1 MLIRTLSCKKVSGFN
16 KSAVNEQHCCQLS
29 FNFSAVDVIFVTFL
43 FKTEGIMAIL
53 TQCLELLLA
62 ILLSTVV
69 LRCASVSTQKRKAV
83 ATKGKKGKPVLCTGM
98 KYIFW
103 EGGQSHIQYA

>member
-1 MLIRTLSCKKVSGFN
+1 M
-16 KSAVNEQHCCQLS
+16 
-29 FNFSAVDVIFVTFL
+29 DVIFVTFL
-43 FKTEGIMAIL
+43 FRIMAIL

-62 ILLSTVV
+62 ILLSAVV